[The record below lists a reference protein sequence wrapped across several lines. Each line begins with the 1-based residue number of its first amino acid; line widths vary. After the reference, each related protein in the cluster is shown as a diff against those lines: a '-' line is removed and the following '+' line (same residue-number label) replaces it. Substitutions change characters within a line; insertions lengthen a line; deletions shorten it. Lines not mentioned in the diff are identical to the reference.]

1 MASTKTVT
9 YDIRDL
15 NGIIIPNKSIK
26 VNIETS
32 DNNPKYLIHK
42 TLIIKDSLKRQGTV
56 SCKTRSEV
64 RGGGK
69 KPWKQKGTGRAR
81 SGSSNSPLWK
91 GGGVAFGPR
100 PKNTTKKINQKERRL
115 ALMTALCKCSNKI
128 LVIENNFNFLNK
140 PSTKEISLQINKINP
155 DIQNSKCLVILHEI
169 NENLMLSMR
178 NLNYVDL
185 ISHKKLNL
193 RQLLIAKTII
203 ITEKALLN
211 ITTL

>member
-1 MASTKTVT
+1 
-9 YDIRDL
+9 
-15 NGIIIPNKSIK
+15 
-26 VNIETS
+26 
-32 DNNPKYLIHK
+32 
-42 TLIIKDSLKRQGTV
+42 
-56 SCKTRSEV
+56 
-64 RGGGK
+64 
-69 KPWKQKGTGRAR
+69 
-81 SGSSNSPLWK
+81 
-91 GGGVAFGPR
+91 
-100 PKNTTKKINQKERRL
+100 
-115 ALMTALCKCSNKI
+115 MTALCKCSNKI

-140 PSTKEISLQINKINP
+140 PSTKEISLQLKKINP
-155 DIQNSKCLVILHEI
+155 ESQNSKCLVIAHEI